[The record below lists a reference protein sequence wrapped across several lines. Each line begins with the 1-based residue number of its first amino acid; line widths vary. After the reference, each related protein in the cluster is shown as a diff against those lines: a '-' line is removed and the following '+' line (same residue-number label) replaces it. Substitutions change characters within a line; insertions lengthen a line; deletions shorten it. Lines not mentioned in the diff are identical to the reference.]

1 MYMDIEKLYADI
13 ELDGEDFFVITP
25 EGNYYH
31 FPKSEFDENHP
42 DVVIVDSQSHKKYT
56 VVFNE

>member
-31 FPKSEFDENHP
+31 FHQILILF
-42 DVVIVDSQSHKKYT
+42 QKYRYLC
-56 VVFNE
+56 FLRR